1 MKKFL
6 HRLKKGLIVE
16 VITGA
21 DKGKKGRI
29 LEFLR
34 QGQKVKVQGVRLQ
47 KKHDKKQGIQTKE
60 GFIDCSNIRLPG
72 QKSKKIKL
80 APKTPQISQSKP

>member
-1 MKKFL
+1 MRNK
-6 HRLKKGLIVE
+6 LKKGLVVE

-29 LEFLR
+29 LEIQHHLN
-34 QGQKVKVQGVRLQ
+34 KVKVQGVRLQ
-47 KKHDKKQGIQTKE
+47 KKHDKKQGIQSKE

-72 QKSKKIKL
+72 KKSKKT
-80 APKTPQISQSKP
+80 APQISHPPSTGTQ